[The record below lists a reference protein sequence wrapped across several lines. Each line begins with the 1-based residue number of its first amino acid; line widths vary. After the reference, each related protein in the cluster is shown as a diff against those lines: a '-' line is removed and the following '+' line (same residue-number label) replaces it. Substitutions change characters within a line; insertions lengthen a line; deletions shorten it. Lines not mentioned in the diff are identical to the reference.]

1 MGYVLR
7 HSFKTTDHK
16 QKQGMTKTINIPE
29 NFQAE
34 ENCLKDKIILITGTG
49 DGIGATAAKTFAK
62 YGATII
68 LLSKTEKKLINV
80 YDEIVNAG
88 HPQPAIITLN
98 LEQATADDYAGLAQ
112 TISNEF
118 GHLDGLLHNAA
129 MFEGLSPISQFDNTL
144 WNRIIQVNL
153 HAPFLLTQAMLPLL
167 NNSPSASLL
176 FTSSGVAHQGRAY
189 WNAYG
194 VTKAAQDNLM
204 EMLADE
210 LELSSAIR
218 VNSIDP
224 GRVRTRMRALAFPGE
239 NPMSVPAPQDIM
251 LPYLYLMSDA
261 SKDINGKIISCK

>member
-1 MGYVLR
+1 MNELIQIPTD
-7 HSFKTTDHK
+7 FK
-16 QKQGMTKTINIPE
+16 P
-29 NFQAE
+29 E
-34 ENCLKDKIILITGTG
+34 ENCLKDKVILITGTG
-49 DGIGATAAKTFAK
+49 DGIGATAAKTFSK

-68 LLSKTEKKLINV
+68 LLSKTEKKLIGI

-98 LEQATADDYAGLAQ
+98 LEEATAEDYANLAH
-112 TISNEF
+112 TIENEF
-118 GHLDGLLHNAA
+118 GHLDGLIHNAA

-153 HAPFLLTQAMLPLL
+153 HAPFLLSQAMIPLL
-167 NNSPSASLL
+167 NKSQSSSMV

-194 VTKAAQDNLM
+194 ATKAAGDNLM
-204 EMLADE
+204 GMLADE
-210 LELSSAIR
+210 LENNTPIR

-239 NPMSVPAPQDIM
+239 DPMTVPAPEDIM
-251 LPYLYLMSDA
+251 DTYLYLMSDE
-261 SKDINGKIISCK
+261 SKDVNGKIISCKMN

>member
-1 MGYVLR
+1 
-7 HSFKTTDHK
+7 
-16 QKQGMTKTINIPE
+16 MTKTISIPE
-29 NFQAE
+29 NFQAQ
-34 ENCLKDKIILITGTG
+34 ENCLKDKVILITGSG
-49 DGIGATAAKTFAK
+49 DGIGATAAKTFAQ

-98 LEQATADDYAGLAQ
+98 LEQATAEDYAGLAQ
-112 TISNEF
+112 TIENEF

-129 MFEGLSPISQFDNTL
+129 MFEGLSPISQFDNSL
-144 WNRIIQVNL
+144 WNRIVQVNL
-153 HAPFLLTQAMLPLL
+153 HAPFLLSQAMIPLL
-167 NNSPSASLL
+167 NKSKSASML
-176 FTSSGVAHQGRAY
+176 FTSSGVAHKGRAY

-194 VTKAAQDNLM
+194 ITKAAQDNLM
-204 EMLADE
+204 EILADE
-210 LELSSAIR
+210 LELNTPIR

-239 NPMSVPAPQDIM
+239 DPMTIPAAEDIM

-261 SKDINGKIISCK
+261 SKEVNGEIINCT